1 MTDKPAAPKPKPK
14 PKPKPSRRASIARV
28 KRGIASAKPSK
39 KMILLGMKYY
49 DPKK

>member
-1 MTDKPAAPKPKPK
+1 MTDKPAA

-39 KMILLGMKYY
+39 AAIRRGNDYLK
-49 DPKK
+49 PRP